1 MTSRTR
7 SFGTL
12 VALLL
17 TATLMMAASGVTT
30 ARSSQASTPAA
41 SPEASPAAS
50 PTAGGSCAPA
60 TEGIVLPVP
69 ANPIVNT
76 STAPGLKIVEV
87 LVENNV
93 DPATGK
99 DAADH
104 LEIALS
110 NESDQE
116 LSGFEVYYEFTD
128 LTTNA
133 KEGYCTPL
141 EGFTIPAGEQRT
153 VHFDNTGATDHY
165 PDNEFSLYHSS
176 MSEMDVVVVVSAS
189 GVAPQT
195 ATVKKEAGGDEN
207 PDE

>member
-1 MTSRTR
+1 MTYRTR
-7 SFGTL
+7 TFGMI

-17 TATLMMAASGVTT
+17 TATVLMAGTGATT

-41 SPEASPAAS
+41 SPAAS
-50 PTAGGSCAPA
+50 PTAGGTCAPA

-76 STAPGLKIVEV
+76 ATAPGLKIVEV
-87 LVENNV
+87 KVEDNV

-99 DAADH
+99 DAPDH

-116 LSGFEVYYEFTD
+116 LSGFEVYYEITD
-128 LTTNA
+128 LTTGA

-141 EGFTIPAGEQRT
+141 EGFTLAPGEQRA
-153 VHFDNTGATDHY
+153 VHFDRTGATDHF
-165 PDNEFSLYHSS
+165 PDNEFSIYHASKN
-176 MSEMDVVVVVSAS
+176 EMQFDVMVSAS

-195 ATVKKEAGGDEN
+195 ATVKKDAGGDEN

>member
-1 MTSRTR
+1 MTYRTR
-7 SFGTL
+7 TFGMI

-17 TATLMMAASGVTT
+17 TATLVMAGGGATT
-30 ARSSQASTPAA
+30 ARSSQASTP
-41 SPEASPAAS
+41 EAS
-50 PTAGGSCAPA
+50 PTAGGTCAPA
-60 TEGIVLPVP
+60 TGGFVLPVP

-76 STAPGLKIVEV
+76 STAPGLKIDKV
-87 LVENNV
+87 LVEDNV

-116 LSGFEVYYEFTD
+116 LSGFEVYYEITD
-128 LTTNA
+128 LTTDA

-165 PDNEFSLYHSS
+165 PDNEFSLYHASKN
-176 MSEMDVVVVVSAS
+176 EMQFDIMVSAS

-195 ATVKKEAGGDEN
+195 ATVHKDAGGDEN
-207 PDE
+207 PNE